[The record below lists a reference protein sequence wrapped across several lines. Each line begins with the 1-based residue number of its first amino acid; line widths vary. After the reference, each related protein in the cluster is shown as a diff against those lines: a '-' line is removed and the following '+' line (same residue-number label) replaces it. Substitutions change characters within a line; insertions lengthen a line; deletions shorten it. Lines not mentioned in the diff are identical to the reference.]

1 MQWIAHNKLLFTVLV
16 VVVIGGVWYGLSQNA
31 APEPALLT
39 TVSAR
44 GGSPTEDNADQQ
56 LIASLL
62 ALRSVSLS
70 GTILQDPAFQ
80 SLRDFGT
87 AIVAEPVGR
96 SNPFAPLGR
105 SGAPNGAVA
114 TSSSQRSGTAR

>member
-1 MQWIAHNKLLFTVLV
+1 MNWIAHNKLLFTVFV
-16 VVVIGGVWYGLSQNA
+16 VVVIGGVWYGLSNNA
-31 APEPALLT
+31 APEQELLT
-39 TVSAR
+39 TVSTT
-44 GGSPTEDNADQQ
+44 GGSPTQDNADQQ

-96 SNPFAPLGR
+96 PNPFAPLGR
-105 SGAPNGAVA
+105 GGAPGGAAA
-114 TSSSQRSGTAR
+114 TSSSQRSGAAR